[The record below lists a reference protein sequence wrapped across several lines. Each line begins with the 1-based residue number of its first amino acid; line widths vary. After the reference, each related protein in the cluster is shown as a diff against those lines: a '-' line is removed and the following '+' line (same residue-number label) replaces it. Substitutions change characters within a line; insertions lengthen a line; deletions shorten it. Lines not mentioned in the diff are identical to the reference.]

1 MESLL
6 RWIGRLAGIG
16 GALLA
21 VFAVVARLGG
31 SYMVAGFQTGT
42 LLLAATCAMALA
54 CLSYV
59 AIIAE
64 GSRR

>member
-21 VFAVVARLGG
+21 VFAVVVRLGG
-31 SYMVAGFQTGT
+31 AYAIGGFQTGT

-64 GSRR
+64 GPRR